1 MLALEA
7 VMLLLA
13 VPMAY
18 AVCGLK
24 ECTLLNGT
32 VPVPVYNSH
41 YKILENGSLCCDTRT
56 CDAGMKEVQ
65 AKCGPVRGI
74 VYEPCVYCYTCA
86 KLAW

>member
-1 MLALEA
+1 MSSHIFTCYVFKNIHFTFTLTSSSISQ
-7 VMLLLA
+7 LLV

-41 YKILENGSLCCDTRT
+41 YKILENGIPSVVTQ
-56 CDAGMKEVQ
+56 E
-65 AKCGPVRGI
+65 PVMQ
-74 VYEPCVYCYTCA
+74 E
-86 KLAW
+86 